1 LNQTGDFWFV
11 ENDMGHIRGRFAFS
25 QVSPGG
31 AAFGSVLVV
40 EPFEW
45 RLGVALR
52 ACVSCDEVTST
63 IPLSGNREIQC
74 SRDNMSD
81 LAIEFPLSRTSCSYA
96 AL

>member
-1 LNQTGDFWFV
+1 
-11 ENDMGHIRGRFAFS
+11 
-25 QVSPGG
+25 VSPGG
-31 AAFGSVLVV
+31 AAFGSVLLV
-40 EPFEW
+40 EPLNGGLE
-45 RLGVALR
+45 RHGER
-52 ACVSCDEVTST
+52 VSCDEVTST